1 MKDVKKCGKM
11 FRFFKEMKSMVFKA
25 SKHFKHL
32 THTYLMIRT
41 DYRRMKDTYLSLII
55 KQIQNFKDQ
64 D

>member
-11 FRFFKEMKSMVFKA
+11 FRFFKEMKSMDFKD

-32 THTYLMIRT
+32 THIYLMIRT
-41 DYRRMKDTYLSLII
+41 DYRRMKDIYLSLIN